1 VAQAV
6 NPSGLRVAPGGA
18 RTGHLVAYL
27 ALAFTLM
34 VLDHRGRYVE
44 SVHHA
49 AQSLAGPVYRLASA
63 PSELAQAVAD
73 NFSERR
79 TLARENQEL
88 REQLL
93 LLQARLTRLDATQ
106 DENARLSR
114 LLDAR
119 ERLGLSAQLAHLIDV
134 SLDPFRQ
141 RVLIDRGADDG
152 VHEGQAVMDE
162 RGVLGQVRSVEAGR
176 AELVLITDASHAL
189 PVRVARTGLRSIA
202 LGTGAGE
209 ELRLPYIPYSA
220 DVREGDT
227 LVTSGMGGRFPPGL
241 MVGTIHSVKQGDVG
255 TFAVAL
261 ARPSADLAHARLVLL
276 LRETREPLDFGD
288 GTRAEWQGPPEQL
301 SNAAAG
307 AGAAPPASSAA
318 PAEPPK

>member
-1 VAQAV
+1 MAAV
-6 NPSGLRVAPGGA
+6 NNPGLRIAPGGA
-18 RTGHLVAYL
+18 STAQLVAYL

-34 VLDHRGRYVE
+34 VADHRGRYVQA
-44 SVHHA
+44 VHHA
-49 AQSLAGPVYRLASA
+49 AQSLAGPVYRLAAA
-63 PSELAQAVAD
+63 PSELARGVAD

-79 TLARENQEL
+79 TLARENREL

-93 LLQARLTRLDATQ
+93 LAQARLTRLDATQ

-119 ERLGLSAQLAHLIDV
+119 ERLGLNAQLAHLIDV
-134 SLDPFRQ
+134 TLDPFRQ
-141 RVLIDRGADDG
+141 RVLIDRGGDDG
-152 VHEGQAVMDE
+152 VHEGQAVMDD
-162 RGVLGQVRSVEAGR
+162 RGVLGQVRTVDATR
-176 AELVLITDASHAL
+176 AEVVLITDASHAL

-241 MVGTIHSVKQGDVG
+241 AVGTIHSVKQGDVG

-276 LRETREPLDFGD
+276 LRETREPLELAD
-288 GTRAEWQGPPEQL
+288 GTRVEWQGPPEQL
-301 SNAAAG
+301 SSAG
-307 AGAAPPASSAA
+307 AGAAPAAAA
-318 PAEPPK
+318 PAEEAPR